1 MLIPSATEY
10 QELIQAPQIAF
21 IDERLTGG
29 KVEKNRRGSPYS
41 AQGANAITFKF
52 KSRDGVIIAVR
63 CFMQKRYLESGTDLT
78 DRYTAISQFLRA
90 NPRPYFAQFEYEVS
104 GIKYKNEWLPLLVME
119 WVEGAFLTDYVRT
132 HIRDRQRLAALG
144 EQFRQIV
151 TDLGRIGCAHGD
163 LQHGNILVDAAGTIR
178 LVDYDGMYVPEL
190 DGKPAIERG
199 ERNYQS
205 PHRTTADFHPMLD
218 RFPAITI
225 YLALVALATAPRLL
239 PLSSD
244 DKMDQLLLR
253 EKDLKAPE
261 SSKLLRCMSDLGLD
275 RPVEMLTHLC
285 SLEDTH
291 TIPDLD
297 TFIAETRLSF
307 PTTRRREAPPTACES
322 VMVDEVRLPSEVTTQ
337 PPSKSEPITQAPPVS
352 KPAPEP
358 VGAKATNDVFAPL
371 GTLDEVATQPRPVS
385 VPPPTTTTQPAP
397 PASRP
402 VTQPPPAY
410 DTYAPKPARAVKRR
424 GAGRNRVIAV
434 TVTLFVVLTAV
445 VFLTPG
451 AIVAP
456 GTPFA
461 PTATVFQATT
471 TAVAHISF
479 PQTSARSGPGTSFE
493 AIRTVRVNQEFPVI
507 AQTGSG
513 WNIWFLVDLG
523 NSQTG
528 WLWSRVV
535 TIIPEDAVIEALNA
549 TVEVTEE
556 VTEAVIYVPP
566 TADFGSDA
574 THTAIANATIDT
586 FATEVAATW
595 IAQTRTPLPTMD
607 RIDCRVTPLEQGVN
621 IRRGAGM
628 NFSVVGVLQPNEEAV
643 IVNVVYG
650 DNNVIWWQTSSG
662 TYVRADTV
670 REIGECYR
678 LNSTASSV
686 QPSPFPTSEPT
697 SGIDQLD
704 YGNSINGRRA
714 SDAGESYVFYG
725 YANEIVTIT
734 MTSSDFDPYLY
745 LYAPDGSLVAND
757 DDGAGYPNARISSMR
772 LPREGLYTIQATAY
786 SGALSGRGNY
796 ELTLEQGEAAPVA
809 FNLINVPGGASGTL
823 DGNGGDTWSFYG
835 YQGQVLTLDLFSADF
850 DTFIEVYDPFGSLVD
865 SDDDGGEGLNSRL
878 ILTLLVD
885 GTYTLT
891 ARGYQPTASGSYTI
905 SIRLG

>member
-29 KVEKNRRGSPYS
+29 KVEKNKRGSPYS

-52 KSRDGVIIAVR
+52 KSKNGDIIAVR

-144 EQFRQIV
+144 EQFRQIA

-163 LQHGNILVDAAGTIR
+163 LQHGNILVDPAGTIR

-225 YLALVALATAPRLL
+225 YLALVALTTAPRLL

-261 SSKLLRCMSDLGLD
+261 NSKLLRCMSELGLD

-285 SLEDTH
+285 SLEDTR
-291 TIPDLD
+291 TLPDLD

-307 PTTRRREAPPTACES
+307 PSTRRRDAPPTACES
-322 VMVDEVRLPSEVTTQ
+322 VMVDEVRLPAETTTQ
-337 PPSKSEPITQAPPVS
+337 PPPKSEPITQAPPKSQPV
-352 KPAPEP
+352 PAP

-371 GTLDEVATQPRPVS
+371 GTLDDVATQRQPKTEPPPVPRPVN
-385 VPPPTTTTQPAP
+385 PPPIDDFFELEEFEDFADSQPLFTAAP
-397 PASRP
+397 
-402 VTQPPPAY
+402 T
-410 DTYAPKPARAVKRR
+410 RR
-424 GAGRNRVIAV
+424 RDMRNRVIVV
-434 TVTLFVVLTAV
+434 TATLFAILTAV

-451 AIVAP
+451 ALV
-456 GTPFA
+456 TS
-461 PTATVFQATT
+461 TT
-471 TAVAHISF
+471 TPIPPTWTQPSLVQA
-479 PQTSARSGPGTSFE
+479 
-493 AIRTVRVNQEFPVI
+493 PV
-507 AQTGSG
+507 Q
-513 WNIWFLVDLG
+513 
-523 NSQTG
+523 
-528 WLWSRVV
+528 
-535 TIIPEDAVIEALNA
+535 
-549 TVEVTEE
+549 TEE
-556 VTEAVIYVPP
+556 VVYPPVQTEEMVYQP

-574 THTAIANATIDT
+574 THTAAAHATIDA

-595 IAQTRTPLPTMD
+595 IAHTRTPQPTIE
-607 RIDCRVTPLEQGVN
+607 RIDCRVTPLEQAVN
-621 IRRGAGM
+621 LRRGAGM
-628 NFSVVGVLQPNEEAV
+628 NFTVMGILQPNEEVV
-643 IVNVVYG
+643 IIGIVYG
-650 DNNVIWWQTSSG
+650 DNGVIWWQTSSG

-670 REIGECYR
+670 REIGECHR
-678 LNSTASSV
+678 LNSSAASV
-686 QPSPFPTSEPT
+686 QSQEVIEPSPFPTIEPT
-697 SGIDQLD
+697 SGIYRLY

-714 SDAGESYVFYG
+714 SDAGESFAFYG
-725 YANEIVTIT
+725 YENDIVTIT

-745 LYAPDGSLVAND
+745 LYAPDGSLIAYD
-757 DDGAGYPNARISSMR
+757 DDGAGYPNSRISGVR

-786 SGALSGRGNY
+786 SGAASDRGNY
-796 ELTLEQGEAAPVA
+796 ELTLEQGESAPVV
-809 FNLINVPGGASGTL
+809 FNGISIPGGASGTL
-823 DGNGGDTWSFYG
+823 EGNGGDTWSFYG
-835 YQGQVLTLDLFSADF
+835 YQEQVLTFDLFSADF
-850 DTFIEVYDPFGSLVD
+850 DTYIEVYDPYGSLIG

-878 ILTLLVD
+878 ILTLPLE
-885 GTYTLT
+885 GTYTLI
-891 ARGYQPTASGSYTI
+891 ARGYQMTASGSYTI
-905 SIRLG
+905 SIQLG